1 MSILLALIA
10 TIISFSIIKFL
21 KNKKLSFSMI
31 SLAAL
36 ILGLL
41 AGAIIKNEQY
51 IFSFIGSAYVN
62 LIKMLVLPLVITS
75 IIASINSLNDANE
88 LKRIGLKAVTALLST
103 TAIATIIGIFI
114 GNIFN
119 LGINSTF
126 VPDESFKAKEIP
138 TLTQVLLDMIPKN
151 PVNEMANGKILP
163 VIVFSILIGVALSF
177 EFAKGNEKVKSVREF
192 FFGLNQV
199 VSRLTKMVLKLTPY
213 GIFGLIAS
221 ISTEYGIASLTPL
234 FTFILAVYIAC
245 LLQIAIVHSSLIA
258 IFAKINPLKFF
269 KKIYPAQVV
278 AFSTQSSFG
287 TLPVTIK
294 SLTEGVKISD
304 KVASFVA
311 PLGATAG
318 MNACGGIYPAL
329 VAIFVANMFK
339 VDLSLNH
346 YVLLVASTT
355 LSSIGIAGVPGTAS
369 LAATVVLTT
378 LGLPVEGLAIL
389 LGIDVIVDMARTMTN
404 VTGAAVSSLI
414 VAASENEF
422 DRQAFENDSVD
433 LSIN

>member
-1 MSILLALIA
+1 MSVIFALIA
-10 TIISFSIIKFL
+10 TAISFTIIWSIKNKKISFSKV
-21 KNKKLSFSMI
+21 
-31 SLAAL
+31 SLVAL
-36 ILGLL
+36 ILGLI
-41 AGAIIKNEQY
+41 AGSIVKNEQY
-51 IFSFIGSAYVN
+51 VFSFIGSAYVN

-88 LKRIGLKAVTALLST
+88 LKRIGLKAIAALLST

-119 LGINSTF
+119 VGVNSTF
-126 VPDESFKAKEIP
+126 IPDESFKAKEIS

-177 EFAKGNEKVKSVREF
+177 EFTKGNEKVKSVRDF

-199 VSRLTKMVLKLTPY
+199 ISRLTKMILKLTPY

-234 FTFILAVYIAC
+234 LTFILAVYIAC
-245 LLQIAIVHSSLIA
+245 LLQIAIVHSSLVA
-258 IFAKINPLKFF
+258 VFAKVNPLKFF

-339 VDLSLNH
+339 IDLTFNH

-355 LSSIGIAGVPGTAS
+355 LASIGIAGVPGTAS

-389 LGIDVIVDMARTMTN
+389 LGIDVIVDMGRTMTN

-422 DRQAFENDSVD
+422 DKQAFENDNTD
-433 LSIN
+433 LAIN